1 MAEDILVDEDEELSE
16 DLGESSPKRF
26 KESKKSKYSGA
37 FKYKTKF
44 SKEWTKT
51 WPFISA
57 VPGDSYSARCNVC
70 AKTWALPTRELLT
83 YAVMFD
89 HKHTASWQKLLQHCQ
104 SFHLCHQTHLLTRYV
119 TNSATFLYFLID
131 MIWNC
136 LQITRAEVKVATL
149 LVHSNVSFSV
159 ADQLSPLFKK
169 YFQILE

>member
-1 MAEDILVDEDEELSE
+1 VMAEDILVDEDEELSE

-70 AKTWALPTRELLT
+70 AKTVSIAHQGAADIRSHVRSQAHSKLAKVAAALP
-83 YAVMFD
+83 
-89 HKHTASWQKLLQHCQ
+89 KL
-104 SFHLCHQTHLLTRYV
+104 SFVSSNPLADKVCH
-119 TNSATFLYFLID
+119 
-131 MIWNC
+131 
-136 LQITRAEVKVATL
+136 
-149 LVHSNVSFSV
+149 
-159 ADQLSPLFKK
+159 
-169 YFQILE
+169 